1 MKKQEQ
7 KKGRKFLLARA
18 ALLLFAVLFAHNS
31 VWAQSQ
37 TVSTITT
44 SENLFKSSTVYV
56 GEVVVDGESRIK
68 YLY

>member
-31 VWAQSQ
+31 AWAQSQ